1 MTDPG
6 YGPEDDL
13 RHWPAPGGKMRDSLF
28 YQLMMPDEQ
37 LGLQIYLYLTDRGK
51 TG

>member
-1 MTDPG
+1 
-6 YGPEDDL
+6 
-13 RHWPAPGGKMRDSLF
+13 MRDSLL